1 MIEETNFEHYKD
13 EIMKMGL
20 LSPAAACQFK
30 KKNIHK
36 TDSCMGFSCN
46 NCDVK
51 VKKWLDE
58 PYEPYKEPVIEID
71 WSKVPI
77 DTPVYVSDIIK
88 TPSASTGDK
97 CRHLKEF
104 RKEQDR
110 PFVCFNY
117 GKSSFTCCADDGIT
131 SWTYCTLARPEDVEK
146 YKKV

>member
-1 MIEETNFEHYKD
+1 MSETNYEHYKE
-13 EIMKMGL
+13 EIIDLINTAWQERAMCTF
-20 LSPAAACQFK
+20 AK
-30 KKNIHK
+30 KHLHN
-36 TDSCMGFSCN
+36 G
-46 NCDVK
+46 NCKDMLCTECKEAVA
-51 VKKWLDE
+51 KWLKAE
-58 PYEPYKEPVIEID
+58 YRVEID
-71 WSKVPI
+71 WERVPV